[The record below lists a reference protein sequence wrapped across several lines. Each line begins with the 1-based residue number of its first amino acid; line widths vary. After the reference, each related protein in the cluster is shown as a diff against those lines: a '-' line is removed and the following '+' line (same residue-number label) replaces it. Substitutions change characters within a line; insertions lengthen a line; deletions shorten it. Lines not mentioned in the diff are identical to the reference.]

1 MAMIKSALE
10 LALEKTRDMKV
21 DEAAVK
27 AAEAKTAGKK
37 AAGRYLED
45 AASEDLARTIASQ
58 GAESR
63 EAFRRAVFDVLL
75 ALVQLPSG
83 EIQAEKL
90 ASVTQGLEIVA
101 GAADR
106 PSAAKSQAV
115 KQAAEMMRQ
124 VGSFMARYLEDMKQ
138 VDQAIRTQ
146 WAPKLREKER
156 QASARMGREVRLDP
170 MADKE
175 FSEFYKQNVDQAR
188 AGYQQALDGAKADLA
203 ILCGFAPSGDP
214 GSA

>member
-10 LALEKTRDMKV
+10 LALERTKDIKV
-21 DEAAVK
+21 DEASAK
-27 AAEAKTAGKK
+27 AAEARTAGKK

-45 AASEDLARTIASQ
+45 PEGSDLAASI
-58 GAESR
+58 GAQPSGGR
-63 EAFRRAVFDVLL
+63 EAFRKAVFDVLL

-83 EIQAEKL
+83 EVQAERM
-90 ASVTQGLEIVA
+90 AAVGRGLESVA
-101 GAADR
+101 SAADR
-106 PSAAKSQAV
+106 PAAAKAQAV
-115 KQAAEMMRQ
+115 KQVAEMMRQ
-124 VGSFMARYLEDMKQ
+124 VGSFMTRYLDDMKK

-203 ILCGFAPSGDP
+203 VLCGFGPEAD
-214 GSA
+214 